1 MAHPAADRLR
11 YRPHHGFT
19 HCSVAPNSHGSGCP
33 GMQPEPTRTR
43 LQRGGGV
50 MTRDFRGFGSKGEEK
65 SPNQPQQLPRPEG
78 LGMCMIVENDPKVPW
93 VIAIFLDGPN
103 QGERTYL
110 FPSNWTDEMQERA
123 LLEWGV
129 EE

>member
-1 MAHPAADRLR
+1 MAADTR
-11 YRPHHGFT
+11 
-19 HCSVAPNSHGSGCP
+19 SSGSPWLLTKPP
-33 GMQPEPTRTR
+33 GIR
-43 LQRGGGV
+43 LQRGGGA

-93 VIAIFLDGPN
+93 EIAILLDEPN
-103 QGERTYL
+103 RGERAYL
-110 FPSNWTDEMQERA
+110 FPNDWTDEMQERA

-129 EE
+129 EQ